1 MYSPAVNE
9 KQLPQPRGRRAG
21 HNLVLALLTALRP
34 PPGPGRDDQI
44 SNLVGGQ
51 HRAAVVGAG
60 TKAPDIFCSV
70 FSLTFGLGEEGPVLQ
85 PGATVRLHI
94 CRAFLLTQSV
104 PGSVPLLRKEV
115 LRTYRR
121 VSLCRRTPDRQAQE
135 RCCGWDTCL

>member
-1 MYSPAVNE
+1 MLERVWRKGNSPT
-9 KQLPQPRGRRAG
+9 L
-21 HNLVLALLTALRP
+21 
-34 PPGPGRDDQI
+34 
-44 SNLVGGQ
+44 LVGIQTSTATMDQAEMIRLAIWLEASTGSNW
-51 HRAAVVGAG
+51 AAVVGAG

-115 LRTYRR
+115 LCTYRP